1 MPATDATPAASPAQ
15 GGHGHLKKVLGPF
28 QLWGIAVGLVISGE
42 YFGWSYGWNTAGTL
56 GFLVATVL
64 VATMYTTF
72 IFSFTELST
81 AIPHAGGP
89 FAYARR
95 AFGPNGGFVAGF
107 ATLIEFVFAPP
118 AIALAIGAYLNVQFP
133 GINPKWF
140 ALGAYVIFIGL
151 NWIGVGIAAAFELF
165 VTVLAI
171 VELLV
176 FMGVVTPGWTL
187 ANFTANGWAG
197 GSVLNGAAISGI
209 FASIP
214 FAIWFFLAIEGA
226 AMAAEEARD
235 PHRTIPIAYT
245 TGIVTLVVLA
255 FGVMIFAGG
264 VGDWRKLANIND
276 PLPQAMKAVVGE
288 NSGWLHMLVW
298 IGLFGLIASFH
309 GIIMGYS
316 RQIFALAR
324 AGYLPRYFAGLSPR
338 FDTPHRALLA
348 GGVIGVIAIFSDEWV
363 QFGGQTLTA
372 NIVTMAVLGAIV
384 MYLISMAA
392 LFKLRNSEPNLLR
405 TYRAPFYP
413 VFPAIALGLGVVCLG
428 AMVWFNAMLTLLFIV
443 LMAAAYGYFLLTS
456 GQREAAAPTRC
467 CLRPP
472 APDRRSRT
480 PKRCCT
486 APPSPARS
494 SASKTFG
501 RSWPSRARR
510 VRATTSPAS
519 QRGSAKSAWPR
530 ATSWPTCRCRRSS
543 TRRWCR
549 TRATTSPGSS
559 STATTRGLRAGGAT
573 SRSAR
578 SATGCWRR
586 SHARQRLARSHRA
599 SRPRWWPPCPS

>member
-1 MPATDATPAASPAQ
+1 MSS
-15 GGHGHLKKVLGPF
+15 GLKKVLGPF

-107 ATLIEFVFAPP
+107 ATLVEFVFAPP

-140 ALGAYVIFIGL
+140 AVGAYVIFIGL
-151 NWIGVGIAAAFELF
+151 NWIGIGIAAAFELF

-171 VELLV
+171 FELLV
-176 FMGVVTPGWTL
+176 FMGVVAPGWSL
-187 ANFTANGWAG
+187 ANFTANGWS
-197 GSVLNGAAISGI
+197 GSSSFSSAAIPGI

-235 PHRTIPIAYT
+235 PHRTIPLAYT
-245 TGIVTLVVLA
+245 TGILTLVVLA

-276 PLPQAMKAVVGE
+276 PLPQAMKVVVGE

-324 AGYLPRYFAGLSPR
+324 AGYLPATFAALSPR
-338 FDTPHRALLA
+338 FDTPHRALVA
-348 GGVIGVIAIFSDEWV
+348 GGVIGVAAIFSDEWV

-384 MYLISMAA
+384 MYLVSMAA
-392 LFKLRNSEPNLLR
+392 LFKLRRSEPLLER
-405 TYRAPFYP
+405 TYRTPFYP

-428 AMVWFNAMLTLLFIV
+428 AMIWFNGMLTLLFLL
-443 LMAAAYGYFLLTS
+443 LMALAYGYFRLTAE
-456 GQREAAAPTRC
+456 QRKAAAPDEMLST
-467 CLRPP
+467 
-472 APDRRSRT
+472 
-480 PKRCCT
+480 T
-486 APPSPARS
+486 A
-494 SASKTFG
+494 
-501 RSWPSRARR
+501 
-510 VRATTSPAS
+510 
-519 QRGSAKSAWPR
+519 
-530 ATSWPTCRCRRSS
+530 
-543 TRRWCR
+543 
-549 TRATTSPGSS
+549 
-559 STATTRGLRAGGAT
+559 
-573 SRSAR
+573 
-578 SATGCWRR
+578 
-586 SHARQRLARSHRA
+586 
-599 SRPRWWPPCPS
+599 